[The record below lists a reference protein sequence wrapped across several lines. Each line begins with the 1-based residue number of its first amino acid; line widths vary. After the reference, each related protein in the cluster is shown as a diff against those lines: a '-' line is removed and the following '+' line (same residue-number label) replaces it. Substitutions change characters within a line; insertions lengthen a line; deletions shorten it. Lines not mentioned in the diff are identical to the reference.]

1 MKESERIER
10 ELVKYKEKSEEFR
23 QQLQSFREFKEE
35 LVKAGVYREDSYSV
49 PLMHRLGD
57 THNVVARSRQVG
69 DSE

>member
-10 ELVKYKEKSEEFR
+10 ELVRYKEKSEEFR
-23 QQLQSFREFKEE
+23 QQLRSFREFKEE
-35 LVKAGVYREDSYSV
+35 LEKAGVYREDSYTV

-57 THNVVARSRQVG
+57 IHNVIARSRLVS